1 MPQFCGMKFIKMSL
15 SYGGQSLLFF
25 IEALGY
31 GNRYEAR
38 DDEKGKRHEIIDNLQ
53 YTDMPLL
60 CHYPEKNMY
69 VTIAP
74 YKARQTS
81 RQNGFTF

>member
-1 MPQFCGMKFIKMSL
+1 MTIAMKRGTVK
-15 SYGGQSLLFF
+15 
-25 IEALGY
+25 
-31 GNRYEAR
+31 
-38 DDEKGKRHEIIDNLQ
+38 KGKRHEIIDNLQ